1 MDSIFCCSSFE
12 PFKPR
17 IIDNEAKFKAFLSW
31 TPTFEAT
38 SVGTVFNGPRDLPL
52 NEGSCFVIQVVRQVN
67 YGPLESKRYFAKAA
81 GVDVPFKEVT
91 EQDLINTNYEKVNS

>member
-1 MDSIFCCSSFE
+1 MDSIFCCSSFD

-31 TPTFEAT
+31 APTTKAT
-38 SVGTVFNGPRDLPL
+38 SVGTVSNGPRDLPL
-52 NEGSCFVIQVVRQVN
+52 GKSSCFVIQVVRQVN

-81 GVDVPFKEVT
+81 GMAVPFNEVT